1 MLRITRREY
10 KVMLEHRLF
19 INRKSAAREL
29 NQELHAIAKRL
40 KGVECDGQ
48 FSKTRKRDI
57 TFLDTRDLTIQLNG
71 LLLRQRVNL
80 NKAGTQYTLKC
91 RSADRYLAAGADLR
105 AGKRFEDDVKFE
117 EDIGA
122 PFVCRFSHSN
132 TILGPD
138 RTPRTLA
145 DAAKLFPALG
155 KLERDGEAC
164 SGHLALRPVS
174 LQRVYERVLTGPVL
188 RFSKT
193 KTKAE
198 VALIIWSEGQR
209 GRPLV
214 AEFSFRYEGEKEKF
228 PRPVAQR
235 ALEFFRELQ
244 RLDVCL
250 PQGRTKTQWMY
261 EPRS

>member
-19 INRKSAAREL
+19 INRKPAAREL
-29 NQELHAIAKRL
+29 SHELHAIARRL
-40 KGVECDGQ
+40 KGVACDGQ
-48 FSKTRKRDI
+48 FDKNKKRDI

-80 NKAGTQYTLKC
+80 NKAGTEYTLKC

-105 AGKRFEDDVKFE
+105 AGKRYQSYVKFE

-132 TILGPD
+132 TIVGPD

-145 DAAKLFPALG
+145 DAARLFPALG
-155 KLERDGEAC
+155 QLERDGEDC
-164 SGHLALRPVS
+164 SGQLALRPVS

-188 RFSKT
+188 RFGKA
-193 KTKAE
+193 KAE

-214 AEFSFRYEGEKEKF
+214 AEFSFRYEDEKEKF

-235 ALEFFRELQ
+235 ALDFFRELQ
-244 RLDVCL
+244 RLDYCL